1 MGVAMATVG
10 FSDTVLKEVNALF
23 GRYPKKVHA
32 LLPLLH
38 IAQRENG
45 GWLPPGW
52 DRYIADLCDTTLNHV
67 RGVVTFYN
75 MFRTTPPG
83 KFHIMVCTCVPCG
96 LCGGGKLLEHL
107 EERLDIHAGQT
118 TPDGVFSLEEAQCLA
133 ACDRAP
139 LMMVNEDLVER
150 VTLDQVDRWIEE
162 KRKQRA

>member
-1 MGVAMATVG
+1 MATVK
-10 FSDTVLKEVNALF
+10 FSDAVLKEVNALF

-52 DRYIADLCDTTLNHV
+52 DQYIADLCETTLNHV
-67 RGVVTFYN
+67 RGVITFYN

-96 LCGGGKLLEHL
+96 LCGGDKLLEHL
-107 EERLDIHAGQT
+107 ERRLDIHPGQT
-118 TPDGVFSLEEAQCLA
+118 TPDGMFSLEEAQCLA

-150 VTLDQVDRWIEE
+150 VTFDQVDRWIEE
-162 KRKQRA
+162 KKKQRA